1 MRIPKFEYL
10 EPKSLN
16 EAAKALA
23 SDSRRTL

>member
-10 EPKSLN
+10 KPKSLN

-23 SDSRRTL
+23 SDSRGTL